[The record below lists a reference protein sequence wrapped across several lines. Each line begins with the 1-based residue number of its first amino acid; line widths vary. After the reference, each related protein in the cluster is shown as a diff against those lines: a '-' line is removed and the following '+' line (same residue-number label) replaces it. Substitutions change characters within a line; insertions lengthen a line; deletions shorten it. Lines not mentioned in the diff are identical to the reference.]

1 MCKLT
6 YKKNNTGDF
15 TMKNTIKLEQFK
27 EVTEAELQEIR
38 GGEWRIPDVIRSL
51 LFQKRK

>member
-1 MCKLT
+1 
-6 YKKNNTGDF
+6 
-15 TMKNTIKLEQFK
+15 MKNTVKLEQFTK
-27 EVTEAELQEIR
+27 LTEKELQEIR